1 MTPEDIIRMAEQ
13 AGWDMPNQWDD
24 TCGFSQRL
32 ERFAALAIA
41 AEREACAKMCE
52 DWPIDQE
59 YVYSIGV
66 AIRARG
72 EK

>member
-1 MTPEDIIRMAEQ
+1 MTQDEIIRMAREAGDIWEDTLPQDQ
-13 AGWDMPNQWDD
+13 A
-24 TCGFSQRL
+24 FL
-32 ERFAALAIA
+32 IRFAALVAA

-52 DWPIDQE
+52 DWPSDEE

-72 EK
+72 EE